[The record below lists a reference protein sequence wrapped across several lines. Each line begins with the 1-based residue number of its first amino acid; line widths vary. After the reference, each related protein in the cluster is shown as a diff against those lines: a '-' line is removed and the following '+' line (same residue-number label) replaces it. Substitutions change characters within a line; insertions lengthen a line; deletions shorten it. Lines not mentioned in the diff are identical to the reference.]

1 MSFRRILIA
10 IDREAVAAH
19 AAEVGGEL
27 ADELRAQMALVHVMD
42 HGPGGAETGTSPD
55 QQAALRKQEGKR
67 LVGDFRRRLSPTTAV
82 LEFVETG
89 SPAEE
94 IVKAAMNWPAD
105 LIVIGSHGR
114 TGARR
119 AFLGS
124 VAEAVM
130 RQAPCP
136 VLVVRGKA

>member
-27 ADELRAQMALVHVMD
+27 ADELRAVMD

>member
-10 IDREAVAAH
+10 IDSEAVATH
-19 AAEVGGEL
+19 AAEIGGEL
-27 ADELRAQMALVHVMD
+27 ANELRAQLALVHVMD
-42 HGPGGAETGTSPD
+42 PEPRGADVG
-55 QQAALRKQEGKR
+55 AARDKERAMRTQEGKR
-67 LVGDFRRRLSPTTAV
+67 LVGDFRRRLSPTTAA
-82 LEFVETG
+82 LEFVEAG

-94 IVKAAMNWPAD
+94 IVKAAKNWPAD

-114 TGARR
+114 SGMRR

-136 VLVVRGKA
+136 VLVVRAQA